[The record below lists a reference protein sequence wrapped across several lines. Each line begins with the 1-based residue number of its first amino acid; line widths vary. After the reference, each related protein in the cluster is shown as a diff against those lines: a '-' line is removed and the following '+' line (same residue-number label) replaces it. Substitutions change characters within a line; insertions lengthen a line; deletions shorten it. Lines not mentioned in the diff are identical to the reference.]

1 MRFMLFRIGLLAIPL
16 ALAFGC
22 EDDSG
27 AYDEIA
33 SWPCF
38 EDSETCSCFGVD
50 DPSSVDDSRDQV
62 VSCRPELDCCFVIDR
77 GPEGY
82 ECVCVSAAELVV
94 TSEAGAGG
102 AGGEGN
108 AAGTGGESLGGAH
121 GTSDPELLCAAA
133 ALERGSTE
141 VVGHCPP
148 VTLDDASVC
157 AFQGESCDRD
167 YLEEHGLIACCD
179 GHRCGKDA
187 FGGNVCVPN

>member
-1 MRFMLFRIGLLAIPL
+1 MRSMLLCLGFLAIPL

-22 EDDSG
+22 EGDSG
-27 AYDEIA
+27 AYDDIA

-38 EDSETCSCFGVD
+38 EDSEACSCFGVD
-50 DPSSVDDSRDQV
+50 DPTSVEDPRDAV

-77 GPEGY
+77 GQEGF
-82 ECVCVSAAELVV
+82 ECVCVSMAALVAAAE
-94 TSEAGAGG
+94 TTGGAGG
-102 AGGEGN
+102 ASNG
-108 AAGTGGESLGGAH
+108 AGAGGESLGGAN
-121 GTSDPELLCAAA
+121 GASDPELLCAAA
-133 ALERGSTE
+133 ALERESTE

-179 GHRCGKDA
+179 GHRCAKDA
-187 FGGNVCVPN
+187 FGGNVCVPE

>member
-1 MRFMLFRIGLLAIPL
+1 MLFGLGLPALPL
-16 ALAFGC
+16 ALSSGC

-38 EDSETCSCFGVD
+38 EDGETCSCFGVD
-50 DPSSVDDSRDQV
+50 DPSSVEDSRDQV

-77 GPEGY
+77 GQQGY
-82 ECVCVSAAELVV
+82 ECVCLSMADLGAAAEA
-94 TSEAGAGG
+94 TGEGGASGQSSAGG
-102 AGGEGN
+102 AGGEP
-108 AAGTGGESLGGAH
+108 LGGAN
-121 GTSDPELLCAAA
+121 GVSDPELLCAAA

-141 VVGHCPP
+141 TVGHCPP